1 MTSALE
7 AKWELEKLELLQAR
21 PARLLRKGRADGLGG
36 TIPPLPTSVSAADLG
51 SVMEGAEAL
60 SQPRASHPKVA
71 KNFKAASGGGGP
83 SDAPDRLL
91 KVLTTASQK
100 AMVGVGERLEEKRK
114 AAHEARYSLTPVITS
129 KQKDVRGLSG
139 SQSMA
144 ELSRSMPTGV
154 GLAAKGLDAVRTPV
168 QGAIRPRT
176 TNLTTRDQ
184 QHRPSF
190 ADRPRTVGDG
200 VGRSPRDSGHSGGQ
214 VYKVRYREMV
224 QPERLPTPGARSITP
239 LSTPGTTKPT
249 TPASG
254 ASPRAGTTSPPRDGS
269 PPQKWSESTH
279 NAFESHYA
287 PRKLQAGAAVLS
299 VSRAGPTRAST
310 PAAASTQ
317 GDEPPFIDMSF
328 VYKPDRVTVKNALA
342 PASRHGRHRS
352 LDPRPPSQQQLGWG
366 AATEPRV
373 GSYNSP
379 PQPLNMGATNRPWS
393 GYSEGPCAVS
403 GMAMTMEASLR
414 LHPPAT
420 GQRSS
425 IRMMIRRGD
434 RRRPR
439 RPPHAL
445 RRCASSGKA
454 PARHGASGRKAA
466 AAQLAAIAL
475 AGADSAGAADALVH
489 AGQAVYGLRRGG
501 RGRGAGRCGAEEGP
515 AVYYSR

>member
-1 MTSALE
+1 
-7 AKWELEKLELLQAR
+7 
-21 PARLLRKGRADGLGG
+21 
-36 TIPPLPTSVSAADLG
+36 
-51 SVMEGAEAL
+51 MEGAEAL

-184 QHRPSF
+184 QQRPSF
-190 ADRPRTVGDG
+190 SDRPRTVGDG

-328 VYKPDRVTVKNALA
+328 VYKPDRVTVKNAFGSGQ
-342 PASRHGRHRS
+342 PSRPSSQSRS
-352 LDPRPPSQQQLGWG
+352 TRPPSQQQLGWG
-366 AATEPRV
+366 PPQSRESVRT
-373 GSYNSP
+373 NSP

-403 GMAMTMEASLR
+403 GMAMTMEALS
-414 LHPPAT
+414 PPSSPGNRPKIFHSNDDSPGRQTPPSPTAAP
-420 GQRSS
+420 RSS
-425 IRMMIRRGD
+425 PTTVRKQ
-434 RRRPR
+434 RPKHPR
-439 RPPHAL
+439 DTVQAGARQQQPNSPRSPSPEQTAPVPPTPSCTPAKPST
-445 RRCASSGKA
+445 ASAEAGEVEVQ
-454 PARHGASGRKAA
+454 GG
-466 AAQLAAIAL
+466 AAQKR
-475 AGADSAGAADALVH
+475 GPPFTTVVDA
-489 AGQAVYGLRRGG
+489 
-501 RGRGAGRCGAEEGP
+501 
-515 AVYYSR
+515 